1 MNKALKWLLAGLV
14 FLIIGRALSSGA
26 WQGDA
31 LWCRQLAAIGA
42 QAGCRLLLVT
52 ICPGAD
58 WREEQA
64 SVRTAVS
71 PDPSYAVYQKYRY
84 TYQTYVYLFS
94 GGEKEEKSSG
104 KASYG
109 SAEWWKTMGWQNGN
123 DAYDSGLSE
132 AEGQETGS
140 GGAFEGISVKKLIS
154 AEQISRLQDY
164 DYLMKT
170 FYSVHPST
178 TAGRSLMK
186 ADDLLDTDLSLDQDG
201 SVPQILIYHTH
212 SQETYADYGPGN
224 LEASVVGAGNYLT
237 ALLQAKGWNVIHDT
251 SAYDIQGGKLDR
263 NRAYT
268 YALEGITK
276 ILQEHPTV
284 QVIIDLHRDGVR
296 DGVRLV
302 SEVNGKPTAN
312 IMFFQG
318 ISRTPEGP
326 IEYLPNPYIRENS
339 AFAFQMQLGASV
351 KYPGLTRKIYLKG
364 LRYNLHLRPR
374 STLIELG
381 AQTNTGQEA
390 LNAMEPL
397 AELLDMVL
405 QGK

>member
-1 MNKALKWLLAGLV
+1 MNKALKWILGGLV
-14 FLIIGRALSSGA
+14 LLILGKALEVGA

-42 QAGCRLLLVT
+42 QAGCRVLLVC
-52 ICPGAD
+52 ICPGAG
-58 WREEQA
+58 RGEGQA
-64 SVRTAVS
+64 PARTAVS
-71 PDPSYAVYQKYRY
+71 TDPSYAVYQKYRY

-94 GGEKEEKSSG
+94 GEQEDAEASG
-104 KASYG
+104 KDSCG
-109 SAEWWKTMGWQNGN
+109 SAEWWKNAGGNG
-123 DAYDSGLSE
+123 E
-132 AEGQETGS
+132 AALAVLQGEA
-140 GGAFEGISVKKLIS
+140 GAGAAASLQQTAVRRLIG
-154 AEQISRLQDY
+154 AEQLSRLQDY
-164 DYLMKT
+164 DYMMKT
-170 FYSVHPST
+170 YYSVHPST
-178 TAGRSLMK
+178 TAGRDLMK
-186 ADDLLDTDLSLDQDG
+186 AEDFLNMDLSLEKDG

-224 LEASVVGAGNYLT
+224 RKASVVGAGDYLT
-237 ALLQAKGWNVIHDT
+237 ELLMAKGWNVIHDT

-268 YALEGITK
+268 YAQEGIAG
-276 ILQEHPTV
+276 ILQEHPTI

-296 DGVRLV
+296 EGVHLV

-318 ISRTPEGP
+318 LSRTPEGA

-339 AFAFQMQLGASV
+339 AFAFQLQLGAAV

-381 AQTNTGQEA
+381 AQTNTGEEA